1 MVAIRQTARL
11 LTNDGMPRDAFS
23 RKVAA
28 ELGYKRTPASVAKSI
43 DNALRMASRRR
54 IVFTEDG
61 VIYADCCSISD
72 YPRDLLKKAL
82 LQAVG
87 RTWTTRDE
95 AMTLTARALGFARTG
110 KHIKAALKS
119 AITGLL
125 RQGDLEK
132 NGESIRRL
140 R

>member
-28 ELGYKRTPASVAKSI
+28 ELGYNRTPASVAKAITNS
-43 DNALRMASRRR
+43 LRTASLRR
-54 IVFTEDG
+54 IVFTEGG
-61 VIYADCCSISD
+61 VIYADCRSIGE
-72 YPRDLLKKAL
+72 YPRETLKKVM

-87 RTWTTRDE
+87 RTWATRDE
-95 AMTLTARALGFARTG
+95 SMILTARALGFARTG

-125 RQGDLEK
+125 RQSDLERDGK
-132 NGESIRRL
+132 LIRKA
-140 R
+140 